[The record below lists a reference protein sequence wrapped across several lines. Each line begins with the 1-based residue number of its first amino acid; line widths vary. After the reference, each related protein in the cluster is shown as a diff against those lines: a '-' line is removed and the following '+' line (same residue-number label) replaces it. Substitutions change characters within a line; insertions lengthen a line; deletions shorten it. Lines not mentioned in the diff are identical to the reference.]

1 MTENLMP
8 WIASCVR
15 RVGVAFAVSS
25 VFAYGTMLARLNAY
39 ERACD
44 EFGRSS
50 IQSPTWGART
60 LDAVHPFSVDWSD
73 RITDRSDRITDR
85 SDRALHVDPHTTL
98 AIRPSASSTFER
110 PLNALNL
117 M

>member
-1 MTENLMP
+1 MTKNLLQ

-15 RVGVAFAVSS
+15 KIGVAFAVSS

-44 EFGRSS
+44 EFSRSNVYL
-50 IQSPTWGART
+50 PDWGARST
-60 LDAVHPFSVDWSD
+60 DAGHSFS
-73 RITDRSDRITDR
+73 TGRSGVST
-85 SDRALHVDPHTTL
+85 SVNAHTTL
-98 AIRPSASSTFER
+98 AILPSASSTFDR
-110 PLNALNL
+110 PLNALSR